1 MFEYAVKRFILSVP
15 TVIAVVLV
23 VFALI
28 HLAPGN
34 PLDLLVG
41 ENASVV
47 MKKEMEKRYALDKP
61 LAVQAIYFFKN
72 LFLKGGGKSIY
83 YNANCFEIIGEK
95 FKNTLFM
102 GSLAFFI
109 GLVVAFS
116 LAFTAFRFRGT
127 NIDKIITFGATMG
140 MSIPSFWLGILLL
153 LLFSVKLRLFPVAGT
168 GGLRYAFLPAL
179 TLSLPFASYLLHI
192 IKGELADKQ
201 KERFVLALKTR
212 GIGEKLILFKHIF
225 KSVLIPVVTVVA
237 LQMGFLLTGAI
248 ITETIFSW
256 DGIGLL
262 LINAINF
269 RDYPLVQSLAI
280 FIAVIYIYSN
290 LLGDILIGF
299 LDRRI
304 SFEKKDL

>member
-1 MFEYAVKRFILSVP
+1 MFEYAVKRFILSFP
-15 TVIAVVLV
+15 TVFAVVLI

-34 PLDLLVG
+34 PSDLLVG

-47 MKKEMEKRYALDKP
+47 LKKEIEREYALDKP
-61 LAVQAIYFFKN
+61 LPVQALYFFKN
-72 LFLKGGGKSIY
+72 LFFKGGGKSIY

-116 LAFTAFRFRGT
+116 LAFTAFRFKGT
-127 NIDKIITFGATMG
+127 NIDKVITFGATVG

-153 LLFSVKLRLFPVAGT
+153 LLFAVKLRLFPVAGT

-212 GIGEKLILFKHIF
+212 GIGEKLILLKHIL
-225 KSVLIPVVTVVA
+225 KSVLSPVVTVVA
-237 LQMGFLLTGAI
+237 LQTGFLLTGAI

-290 LLGDILIGF
+290 LFGDILIGF

-304 SFEKKDL
+304 SFEKKDI